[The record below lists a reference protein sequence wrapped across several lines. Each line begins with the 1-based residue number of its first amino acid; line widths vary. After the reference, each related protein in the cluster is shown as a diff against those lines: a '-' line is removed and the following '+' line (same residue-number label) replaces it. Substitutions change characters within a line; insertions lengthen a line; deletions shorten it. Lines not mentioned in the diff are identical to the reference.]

1 MARYLLGNFPL
12 LEFLFM
18 PAARPNRA
26 KIMITNNH
34 DFMLCESVN
43 QELFVQLIRNI
54 PTVHD
59 DS

>member
-1 MARYLLGNFPL
+1 MARYLSGNFPL

-18 PAARPNRA
+18 PAARPNRG
-26 KIMITNNH
+26 KIVITNNH
-34 DFMLCESVN
+34 DFMLFESVN
-43 QELFVQLIRNI
+43 KELFVQLIRNI

>member
-1 MARYLLGNFPL
+1 MARYLSDNFPL

-26 KIMITNNH
+26 KIVITNNH
-34 DFMLCESVN
+34 DFMFCERAN
-43 QELFVQLIRNI
+43 KELFVQLIRNI